1 MEYFWSVQERLYNF
15 GYQEKPLDLICQNN
29 KNGMKRFMLIFTLF
43 LFFSPVHSHASGR
56 EGVPGD
62 TALYR
67 LTLYV
72 MKSIKPIVW
81 DSPSSLFKSVR
92 KGYISQI
99 CRKNQYLLG
108 HLVVKLDA
116 PENRHPVYSGM
127 ASSSKK
133 EKRQLVMKEK
143 VGLGILGAG
152 MQGHL
157 ETGDTV
163 TSKLKKYSRLEKMA
177 FVRYLISKEAYER
190 ISEFLDRFRETG
202 VDGFSPSSVYG
213 GIFWPRY
220 ENEGAGCTAYGMAMV
235 DLAGILGGEQ
245 SGWKVDMGIPFDL
258 IGGEFNNG
266 KKVKNRTIL
275 HSDGWYE
282 GNPDST
288 SAYVPFWIYDPS
300 LIYDWIM
307 KKRSEVSDSL
317 PGKYRAEME
326 GSIPGLVSDRR
337 DIRPSVDD
345 PVFYRRRIPSVFIL
359 PFYRKIGMLRGTMD

>member
-1 MEYFWSVQERLYNF
+1 MRIYSDREREIYDIP
-15 GYQEKPLDLICQNN
+15 GIKKKHLDLICQSN
-29 KNGMKRFMLIFTLF
+29 KNGMKRFMLIFALF
-43 LFFSPVHSHASGR
+43 LFYSPAHSHASGR
-56 EGVPGD
+56 EGVSGD

-72 MKSIKPIVW
+72 MKSIKPINW
-81 DSPSSLFKSVR
+81 DSPASLFKSVR
-92 KGYISQI
+92 KGYLAQI

-127 ASSSKK
+127 TSSSKK
-133 EKRQLVMKEK
+133 EKRQLVIKEK

-163 TSKLKKYSRLEKMA
+163 TAKLKKYTRLEKVA
-177 FVRYLISKEAYER
+177 FIRYLISKEAYER

-202 VDGFSPSSVYG
+202 VDGFSPTSVYG
-213 GIFWPRY
+213 GVFWPRY

-235 DLAGILGGEQ
+235 DLAGILDGEQ
-245 SGWKVDMGIPFDL
+245 SGWKVEVGIPMDV
-258 IGGEFNNG
+258 IGGEFNKG
-266 KKVKNRTIL
+266 KEVKNRTIL
-275 HSDGWYE
+275 QSDSWYD

-288 SAYVPFWIYDPS
+288 AAYVPFQIYDPN

-307 KKRSEVSDSL
+307 KKRVEVSASL
-317 PGKYRAEME
+317 PGKYRADME

-337 DIRPSVDD
+337 EVRPLPDD
-345 PVFYRRRIPSVFIL
+345 PVFYRRNVPSLFIL
-359 PFYRKIGMLRGTMD
+359 PFYRKLGMLRGAI

>member
-43 LFFSPVHSHASGR
+43 LFFSPVHSHTSGR

-326 GSIPGLVSDRR
+326 GSIPGLVSDKR
-337 DIRPSVDD
+337 DIRPSPDD
-345 PVFYRRRIPSVFIL
+345 PVFYRRTVPSVFIL
-359 PFYRKIGMLRGTMD
+359 PFYRKLGMLRGTM